1 MPIYSDI
8 RFARACTTQDDST
21 HRTGN
26 QPMKQEFHRKRSAC
40 GPATTG
46 CTEHATIERQ
56 LPTSRLR
63 RFDWREMPM
72 RSRHA
77 VSMHDRAKDRLAEAS
92 PGAGAKELP

>member
-40 GPATTG
+40 GPDAAG
-46 CTEHATIERQ
+46 CTEHATTERP
-56 LPTSRLR
+56 LANSRLR

-72 RSRHA
+72 RSRLA
-77 VSMHDRAKDRLAEAS
+77 ASRHDRAKDRLAEAS
-92 PGAGAKELP
+92 RGAGAKELP